1 LSEDLPDGAGSPD
14 DMSVELDDGVL
25 RLTFTRPEVLNA
37 LSVLMAVTVAEQLE
51 RAHADDEVRVV
62 VIAGSGGSF
71 SAGADISGADAHEK
85 FDVRALDA
93 ANRIIRAEVGCSK
106 PVLAAV
112 DGVAAGVGCSI
123 ALAADVIV
131 ASESAAFLL
140 AFSRIGLMPDGG
152 TSATVAAA
160 IGRARAMRMT
170 LLAEPLTGQ
179 EAYDAGLVTHVAS
192 AERFAGV
199 VDKLTRRLASGPPL
213 AYAAAKKAVNAATL
227 SQLEDALER
236 ERTGQTILLRT
247 EDVAEG
253 MRAFSE
259 HRKPGFRG
267 R

>member
-1 LSEDLPDGAGSPD
+1 
-14 DMSVELDDGVL
+14 MSVELVDGVL
-25 RLTFTRPEVLNA
+25 RLTFRRPEVLNA
-37 LSVLMAVTVAEQLE
+37 LSGLMALTLAEQLE
-51 RAHADDEVRVV
+51 RANADDDVRVV
-62 VIAGSGGSF
+62 VITGSGGSF
-71 SAGADISGADAHEK
+71 SAGADISGADAHER

-93 ANRIIRAEVGCSK
+93 ANRIIRAEVACSK

-112 DGVAAGVGCSI
+112 DGVAAGVGCSV

-131 ASESAAFLL
+131 AKETATFLL

-160 IGRARAMRMT
+160 IGRARAMRMA

-179 EAYDAGLVTHVAS
+179 EAYAAGLVTHLAPADGYDDLVA
-192 AERFAGV
+192 
-199 VDKLTRRLASGPPL
+199 KLTHRLAVGPPL
-213 AYAAAKKAVNAATL
+213 AFAAAKKAINAATL
-227 SQLEDALER
+227 DQLEDALER

-253 MRAFSE
+253 MAAFSE
-259 HRKPGFRG
+259 HRKPTFRG

>member
-1 LSEDLPDGAGSPD
+1 
-14 DMSVELDDGVL
+14 MSVELVDGVL

-37 LSVLMAVTVAEQLE
+37 LSGLMALTLAEQLE
-51 RAHADDEVRVV
+51 RANADDEVRVV
-62 VIAGSGGSF
+62 VITGSGGSF
-71 SAGADISGADAHEK
+71 SAGADISGADAHER

-93 ANRIIRAEVGCSK
+93 ANRIIRAEVACSK

-112 DGVAAGVGCSI
+112 DGVAAGVGCSV

-131 ASESAAFLL
+131 ASETATFLL

-160 IGRARAMRMT
+160 IGRARAMRMA

-179 EAYDAGLVTHVAS
+179 EAYAAGLVTHLAP
-192 AERFAGV
+192 ADDFNDL
-199 VDKLTRRLASGPPL
+199 VDRLTHRLAVGPPL
-213 AYAAAKKAVNAATL
+213 AFAAAKKAVNAATL
-227 SQLEDALER
+227 DQLEGALER
-236 ERTGQTILLRT
+236 ERTGQTILLST

-253 MRAFSE
+253 MAAFSE
-259 HRKPGFRG
+259 HRKPTFRG

>member
-1 LSEDLPDGAGSPD
+1 LTEDLGSPD
-14 DMSVELDDGVL
+14 DMSVELVDGVL

-37 LSVLMAVTVAEQLE
+37 LSGLMALTLAEQLE
-51 RAHADDEVRVV
+51 RATADDAVRVV
-62 VIAGSGGSF
+62 VISGSGGSF
-71 SAGADISGADAHEK
+71 SAGADISGAEAHEK

-112 DGVAAGVGCSI
+112 DGVAAGVGCSV

-131 ASESAAFLL
+131 ASESATFLL

-160 IGRARAMRMT
+160 IGRARAMRMA
-170 LLAEPLTGQ
+170 LLAEPLTGP
-179 EAYDAGLVTHVAS
+179 EAFDAGLVTHVAS
-192 AERFAGV
+192 PDEFPGL
-199 VDKLTRRLASGPPL
+199 VDKLTRRLAAGPPL

-227 SQLEDALER
+227 HQLEDALER

-247 EDVAEG
+247 DDVAEG
-253 MRAFSE
+253 MRAFGE
-259 HRKPGFRG
+259 QRKPEFRG